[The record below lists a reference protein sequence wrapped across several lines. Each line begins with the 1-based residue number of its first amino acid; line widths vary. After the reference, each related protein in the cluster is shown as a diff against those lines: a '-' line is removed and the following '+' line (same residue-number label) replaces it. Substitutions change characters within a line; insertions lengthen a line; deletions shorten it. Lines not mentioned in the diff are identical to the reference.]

1 MSKYTSTHTKKW
13 KLQQTYT
20 QLPSDFYT
28 HSNPQKVS
36 APKIVIFNESLLT
49 ELELEDIKE
58 NEKELTEV
66 LAGNS
71 LPEDALPL
79 AQAYAGHQFGYFT
92 MLGDGR
98 ALLLGERI
106 TSSGKRFD
114 IQLKGAGRTA
124 YSRSGDGRG
133 TLHAMLR
140 EYMMSEALH
149 ALDIPT
155 SRSLAVVA
163 TGDDVRRETNLP
175 GGILTRISESHLRVG
190 TFEYA
195 RRFVGNEGLEALLAY
210 SLDRH
215 FPKLK
220 STEHPALSFLKKVQ
234 DLQIDLIV
242 NWMRVGFIHGVM
254 NTDNMS
260 IPGITIDYGPCAFMN
275 SYDPN
280 TVFSSIDTQA
290 RYKYSNQPKIAQWNL
305 SCLAGALL
313 PLMHK
318 NEKIAID
325 MAEQVLNSFPSI
337 YEAKWLEMML
347 HKLGLF
353 EELDED
359 EQLVQDLLDWMKA
372 TGADYT
378 NTFIDLQEGDF
389 AEDKYQQEPFL
400 QWKSKWTNRID
411 QQKESKEDALKLMRK
426 NNPIVIPRNHIVEKA
441 LDEAANNN
449 DFSFYKTFMEV
460 LKSPY
465 KKQKGLENYQKP
477 PEDGDLGYQTFCGT

>member
-1 MSKYTSTHTKKW
+1 MSKDTSIQINKW
-13 KLQQTYT
+13 KLQQSYT

-36 APKIVIFNESLLT
+36 APKIVVFNEALT
-49 ELELEDIKE
+49 SELELKDISEDVKQ
-58 NEKELTEV
+58 LTQV
-66 LAGNS
+66 LAGNA

-106 TSSGKRFD
+106 TSKGKRFD

-133 TLHAMLR
+133 ALHAMLR
-140 EYMMSEALH
+140 EYLMSEALH
-149 ALDIPT
+149 ALNIPT

-195 RRFVGNEGLEALLAY
+195 RRFVGTDGLKALLDY
-210 SLDRH
+210 SLTRH
-215 FPKLK
+215 FTELK

-234 DLQIDLIV
+234 DLQIELIV

-275 SYDPN
+275 NYNPD
-280 TVFSSIDTQA
+280 TVFSSIDTQG

-313 PLMHK
+313 PLMHE

-325 MAEQVLNSFPSI
+325 MAEQVLNSFPAI
-337 YEAKWLEMML
+337 YEAKRLEMML

-353 EELDED
+353 EEQDDD
-359 EQLVQDLLDWMKA
+359 EQLVQELLDWMKA
-372 TGADYT
+372 SGADFT
-378 NTFIDLQEGDF
+378 NTFIDLMHADF
-389 AEDKYQQEPFL
+389 SKEKYQQKPFE
-400 QWKSKWTNRID
+400 QWKYKWHKRMD
-411 QQKESKEDALKLMRK
+411 EQKESKEASLELMRK
-426 NNPIVIPRNHIVEKA
+426 NNPLVIPRNHLVEKA
-441 LDEAANNN
+441 LDKAANQS
-449 DFSFYKTFMEV
+449 DYSFYKSFMDV

-465 KKQKGLENYQKP
+465 ENREGIDVYQNP